1 MSKRC
6 DDRNLTPLR
15 ALPLLLQVTAAH
27 SGSDPSTKHYA
38 LRDVKEALEKHVRHA
53 LRSKRRK

>member
-1 MSKRC
+1 MAKP

-27 SGSDPSTKHYA
+27 AGRDESDKYRA
-38 LRDVKEALEKHVRHA
+38 MRDVKEALEKHVRYGF
-53 LRSKRRK
+53 RSKRRK